1 MLGRLGEKA
10 KKRERILRS
19 YFFGK
24 GEENQEEKIVIQ
36 TRRKKTQPIR
46 TKRQRKKRIR
56 RKEGRD
62 GYRERG
68 FE

>member
-10 KKRERILRS
+10 KKGEDSEGL
-19 YFFGK
+19 FFWKRRG
-24 GEENQEEKIVIQ
+24 NQEEKIVIQ
-36 TRRKKTQPIR
+36 TKRKRNQRIR
-46 TKRQRKKRIR
+46 TKRQRKKRKR
-56 RKEGRD
+56 RKEGRE